1 MKNII
6 LIGFMGTGKTCVGQL
21 LAQMLGWQFVD
32 LDAHVEQKTGMT
44 IADYFSRFGEAAF
57 RDREAEAVLVIA
69 ENSQQVVATGGGVV
83 LRPENLDRLKS
94 CGVLVCLSAS
104 EQEIVA
110 RTENDT
116 LRPLLNRPDRLQV
129 IRDLLA
135 ARESQYRQAEFWLET
150 DGSTALDVADEIRR
164 RLAEKGWFHGTDS
177 N

>member
-32 LDAHVEQKTGMT
+32 LDAQVEQKTGMT
-44 IADYFSRFGEAAF
+44 IADYFSRFWRAAF
-57 RDREAEAVLVIA
+57 RDREAEACWLLPKTR
-69 ENSQQVVATGGGVV
+69 S
-83 LRPENLDRLKS
+83 RSWRWRWS
-94 CGVLVCLSAS
+94 CT
-104 EQEIVA
+104 EQEILTGLSPVA
-110 RTENDT
+110 YWCVYPHPSRKLWPGLRTI
-116 LRPLLNRPDRLQV
+116 RRVPLLNRPDRLQV